1 MRLLV
6 VDASALVDLLLR
18 TSRASSF
25 DETLNHPEADLH
37 APALCDL
44 EVVSAVRSGFR
55 RERLSVGRAEEAL
68 RDYLDL
74 PLTRHG
80 HEGLLRRCFQLR
92 DNLSPYDA
100 AYVALAEGL
109 GADLVTADRRLAQ
122 TAESLGLSCLS
133 G

>member
-18 TSRASSF
+18 TSRASAF
-25 DETLNHPEADLH
+25 GQTLTHPEADLH
-37 APALCDL
+37 VPALCDL

-55 RERLSVGRAEEAL
+55 RDRLSVRRAEEAL

-80 HEGLLRRCFQLR
+80 HQKLVHRCFQLR
-92 DNLSPYDA
+92 DVLSSYDA
-100 AYVALAEGL
+100 AYVALAEWL
-109 GADLVTADRRLAQ
+109 EADLVTADLRLARA
-122 TAESLGLSCLS
+122 AESLGVSCLTA
-133 G
+133 